1 MAGEYEALAKIL
13 SSHPQGA
20 KILKNFER
28 LSGALSSE
36 DGKELTGMIAGAG
49 GDAMKD
55 AARAAM
61 SGDADRAKTMVSQLL
76 STPEGARL
84 AAKLIDIMK
93 E

>member
-20 KILKNFER
+20 KILKNFDR
-28 LSGALSSE
+28 LNGALSSE